1 MFVLFTR
8 GISKSIPLEFLHL
21 SVEPSFSYWERTAF
35 VDHCDVIII
44 GSGIVG
50 LSAALHLKKQQPDL
64 KVTVLERGFLPSGA
78 STKNAGFA
86 CFGSLSEQLLY
97 LKRSSEEE
105 VLRLV
110 DYKWRGLQRLRE
122 NLGDKNIDYLQ
133 YGGYELFM
141 EHEQDMA
148 QESLD
153 HLTYF
158 NNLLKQVI
166 GHTDIYAVADAK
178 IAEFGFNK
186 VHRMI
191 YNPYEGQI
199 HTGKMM
205 RTLLGKVYD
214 QGILVLNQCNVEAI
228 EHENGYVRLKT
239 SNGDLKASKVILATN
254 AFAAQLF
261 TNLDV
266 VPGRGQVLVTKPIPG
281 LKVKGTFHFDEG
293 YYYFRNIDGRVLFG
307 GGRNIDFR
315 KEQTWDFG
323 HTEQVKDQLIAY
335 LNEVILPRQ
344 NVEVD
349 YWWSGIMGFG
359 EDINPIIKEVQPN
372 VFCAVRCNGMGVAM
386 GSLVGEEVAK
396 LALSNS

>member
-1 MFVLFTR
+1 MEHTY
-8 GISKSIPLEFLHL
+8 
-21 SVEPSFSYWERTAF
+21 SYWERTAF
-35 VDHCDVIII
+35 IDQADVIII

-50 LSAALHLKKQQPDL
+50 LSAALHLKRQQPGL

-86 CFGSLSEQLLY
+86 CFGSLSEQISF
-97 LKRSSEEE
+97 LKRSSEDE
-105 VLRLV
+105 VLKLV

-122 NLGDKNIDYLQ
+122 NLGGNNIDYQQ

-141 EHEQDMA
+141 DHEA
-148 QESLD
+148 AAAEESLD

-166 GHTDIYAVADAK
+166 GRADIYAVADAK

-186 VHRMI
+186 ISRMI
-191 YNPYEGQI
+191 YTPYEGQI

-205 RTLLGKVYD
+205 RALLNKVYD
-214 QGILVLNQCNVEAI
+214 AGILVLNDCSVSAI
-228 EHENGYVRLKT
+228 NNENGHILVNTSQGDFKT
-239 SNGDLKASKVILATN
+239 TKVILATN
-254 AFAAQLF
+254 AFAAQLYPD
-261 TNLDV
+261 LDV

-281 LKVKGTFHFDEG
+281 LKVKGTFHFNDG
-293 YYYFRNIDGRVLFG
+293 YYYFRNIDSRVLFG
-307 GGRNIDFR
+307 GGRNIDFK

-323 HTEQVKDQLIAY
+323 HTEQVKAQLTEY
-335 LNEVILPRQ
+335 LNEVILPGQ
-344 NVEVD
+344 NAQID

-359 EDINPIIKEVQPN
+359 EDISPIIKEVQTN

-386 GSLVGEEVAK
+386 GSLVGEEVAN
-396 LALSNS
+396 LALAKV

>member
-1 MFVLFTR
+1 MIHGNVIYEGYFKNY
-8 GISKSIPLEFLHL
+8 SNEFLLL
-21 SVEPSFSYWERTAF
+21 SLEPSFSYWERSAF
-35 VDHCDVIII
+35 IDHDDVIII

-50 LSAALHLKKQQPDL
+50 LSAALHLKKQQPGL

-86 CFGSLSEQLLY
+86 CFGSLSEQISY

-122 NLGDKNIDYLQ
+122 NLGDANIDFLQ

-141 EHEQDMA
+141 DNEIAAAE
-148 QESLD
+148 EGLD

-166 GHTDIYAVADAK
+166 GNADIYAVADAK

-186 VHRMI
+186 ISRMI
-191 YNPYEGQI
+191 FTPYEGQI

-205 RTLLGKVYD
+205 RTLLSKVYNL
-214 QGILVLNQCNVEAI
+214 GVLVLNQCNVESI
-228 EHENGYVRLKT
+228 DHQDGYIRLKT

-254 AFAAQLF
+254 AFAAQLYPD
-261 TNLDV
+261 LDV

-281 LKVKGTFHFDEG
+281 LKIKGTFHFNEG

-307 GGRNIDFR
+307 GGRNIDFK

-323 HTEQVKDQLIAY
+323 YTEEVKDQLIEY
-335 LNEVILPRQ
+335 LNEVILPGQ
-344 NVEVD
+344 NAEID

-359 EDINPIIKEVQPN
+359 EDINPIIKEVKPN

-396 LALSNS
+396 LALG

>member
-1 MFVLFTR
+1 MSL
-8 GISKSIPLEFLHL
+8 
-21 SVEPSFSYWERTAF
+21 EPSFSYWERTAF
-35 VDHCDVIII
+35 IDHADVIII

-50 LSAALHLKKQQPDL
+50 LSAALHLKRTQPKL

-86 CFGSLSEQLLY
+86 CFGSLSEQISY

-122 NLGDKNIDYLQ
+122 NLGDANIDFLQ

-141 EHEQDMA
+141 DNEIASAE
-148 QESLD
+148 ESLD

-166 GHTDIYAVADAK
+166 GKADIYAGVDAK

-186 VHRMI
+186 ISRMI
-191 YNPYEGQI
+191 FTPYEGQI

-205 RTLLGKVYD
+205 RTLLNKVYD
-214 QGILVLNQCNVEAI
+214 LGILVLNQCNVESI
-228 EHENGYVRLKT
+228 DREGEYIRLKT
-239 SNGDLKASKVILATN
+239 ANGDLETSKVILATN
-254 AFAAQLF
+254 AFAAQLYP
-261 TNLDV
+261 NLDV

-281 LKVKGTFHFDEG
+281 LKIKGTFHFNEG

-307 GGRNIDFR
+307 GGRNIDFK

-323 HTEQVKDQLIAY
+323 HTEQVKDQLIQY
-335 LNEVILPRQ
+335 LNEIILPGQ
-344 NVEVD
+344 NTEVD

-396 LALSNS
+396 LALG

>member
-1 MFVLFTR
+1 L
-8 GISKSIPLEFLHL
+8 GL
-21 SVEPSFSYWERTAF
+21 EPSFSYWERTSFIDNA
-35 VDHCDVIII
+35 DVIII

-50 LSAALHLKKQQPDL
+50 LSAALHLKKQQPEL

-86 CFGSLSEQLLY
+86 CFGTLSEQIEY

-122 NLGDKNIDYLQ
+122 NLGDKNIDYHQ

-141 EHEQDMA
+141 DSEADEA
-148 QESLD
+148 KEALD

-158 NNLLKQVI
+158 NNLLKQVV
-166 GHTDIYAVADAK
+166 GNHDIYAVADAK
-178 IAEFGFNK
+178 IADFGFEGIS
-186 VHRMI
+186 RMI

-205 RTLLGKVYD
+205 RALLNRVYNE
-214 QGILVLNQCNVEAI
+214 GVLVLNDCSVDAI
-228 EHENGYVRLKT
+228 SHESGYIKLSTSKGDFKT
-239 SNGDLKASKVILATN
+239 AKVILATN
-254 AFAAQLF
+254 AFAAQLYPD
-261 TNLDV
+261 LDV
-266 VPGRGQVLVTKPIPG
+266 IPGRGQVLVTKEIPG
-281 LKVKGTFHFDEG
+281 LKLKGTYHFNEG
-293 YYYFRNIDGRVLFG
+293 YYYFRNIDNRVLFG
-307 GGRNIDFR
+307 GGRNLDFK
-315 KEQTWDFG
+315 KEETWDFG
-323 HTEQVKDQLIAY
+323 HTENVKSQLIEY
-335 LNEVILPRQ
+335 LNEIILPGQ
-344 NVEVD
+344 NAEVD

-359 EDINPIIKEVQPN
+359 EEITPIVKEVQPN

-396 LALSNS
+396 LTLEYS

>member
-1 MFVLFTR
+1 MAHVNVIYNRYFKKH
-8 GISKSIPLEFLHL
+8 SNEFLHL
-21 SVEPSFSYWERTAF
+21 GLEPSFSYWERSAF
-35 VDHCDVIII
+35 IDHSDVIII

-50 LSAALHLKKQQPDL
+50 LSAALQLKKQQPDL

-86 CFGSLSEQLLY
+86 CFGTLSEQIEY

-122 NLGDKNIDYLQ
+122 NLGDRAIDYFQ

-141 EHEQDMA
+141 DNEAAKADEA
-148 QESLD
+148 LD

-158 NNLLKQVI
+158 NNLLQQAI
-166 GHTDIYAVADAK
+166 GKADIYAVANAK
-178 IAEFGFNK
+178 IADFGFGCIS
-186 VHRMI
+186 RMI

-205 RTLLGKVYD
+205 RALLNKVFNED
-214 QGILVLNQCNVEAI
+214 VLVLNDCSVDAI
-228 EHENGYVRLKT
+228 NHEGGHIRLNTTQGEFKT
-239 SNGDLKASKVILATN
+239 TKVIMATN
-254 AFAAQLF
+254 AFAARLYPE
-261 TNLDV
+261 LDV
-266 VPGRGQVLVTKPIPG
+266 VPGRGQVLVTKPIAG
-281 LKVKGTFHFDEG
+281 LKLKGTYHFNEG
-293 YYYFRNIDGRVLFG
+293 YYYFRNIDNRILFG
-307 GGRNIDFR
+307 GGRNINF
-315 KEQTWDFG
+315 KQEETWDFG
-323 HTEQVKDQLIAY
+323 HTEQVKAQLNTY
-335 LNEVILPRQ
+335 LTEMILPGQ
-344 NVEVD
+344 EVEVD

-359 EDINPIIKEVQPN
+359 EEISPIVKQVQPN

-396 LALSNS
+396 LTMG

>member
-1 MFVLFTR
+1 MLFR
-8 GISKSIPLEFLHL
+8 KAISKSIPLEFLHL

-35 VDHCDVIII
+35 VGHADVIII

-50 LSAALHLKKQQPDL
+50 LSAALHLKRQQPEL

-86 CFGSLSEQLLY
+86 CFGSLSEQLSY

-122 NLGDKNIDYLQ
+122 NLGDDNIDYLQ

-141 EHEQDMA
+141 DHEQDLA

-166 GHTDIYAVADAK
+166 GHADIYAEAGAK

-186 VHRMI
+186 VRKMV

-214 QGILVLNQCNVEAI
+214 QGVLVLNRCNVEAI
-228 EHENGYVRLKT
+228 EHEDRYVRLKT
-239 SNGDLKASKVILATN
+239 SNGDLKTNKVILATN

-261 TNLDV
+261 PNLDV
-266 VPGRGQVLVTKPIPG
+266 VPGRGQVLITKPIPG
-281 LKVKGTFHFDEG
+281 LKIKGTFHFDEG

-307 GGRNIDFR
+307 GGRNINFK

-323 HTEQVKDQLIAY
+323 HTEQVKDQLITY
-335 LNEVILPRQ
+335 LNKIILPGQ
-344 NVEVD
+344 NAEVD

-359 EDINPIIKEVQPN
+359 EDINPIIQEVQPN

-386 GSLVGEEVAK
+386 GSLVGEEVARLV
-396 LALSNS
+396 LA